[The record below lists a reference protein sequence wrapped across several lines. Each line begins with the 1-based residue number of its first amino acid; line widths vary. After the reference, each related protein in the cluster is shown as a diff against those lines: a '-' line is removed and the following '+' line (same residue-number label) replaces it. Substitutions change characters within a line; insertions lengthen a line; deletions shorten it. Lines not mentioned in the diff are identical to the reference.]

1 MNKSSIMKYID
12 KITATILK
20 PIQENLI
27 FFIFLYLLGILTM
40 MIEVWALNYKIQ
52 RFNFFS
58 WIFDLYLICLLLTL
72 LPYKIRIW
80 WKVITAFILYSLS
93 LINSF
98 CAHRFSAK
106 IGTEILNVVLETNK
120 RESSEFID
128 KYINLEILQTGVGLI
143 LILIVFH
150 LTFAYS
156 LGSLKKWLIYEWNN
170 CRFPIFKTILKYPM
184 AIFILASFLICTQS
198 RIRVI
203 QLLMVENV
211 EDVDNY
217 TSNFAENTP
226 FNNLLFSL
234 KMRQLANRGLTVLAD
249 TQEKA
254 EIDTCT
260 YTSDHIVL
268 IIGESFIKDHAQ
280 LYGYSKETTPCQIK
294 RQQKSEHGC
303 LVAFTDV
310 ISPSNLTSIVFKNSF
325 SMHSIEDKSN
335 WSYFPLFPVLFRR
348 AGYNVTFLTNQFVQA
363 LNNDIFNASGGLFL
377 NEKRLST
384 AQFDHRN
391 TRTHQFDI
399 GLLSDYDSLKQ
410 FNSAHQLTIF
420 HLAGQHID
428 FYKRS
433 PEKMKK
439 FSISDYQE
447 RNNLDNSAKQLVADY
462 DNATLYNDYVV
473 DSILKKYES
482 EDAIVIYMPDHGE
495 ECYDELQRMGRL
507 PVGNYS
513 PEVLRQ
519 EYRIPFWIWCSERYI
534 NKHHEIFEQINEA
547 RNRPF
552 MIDDLPHLMLYL
564 AGIHCKTYQETRC
577 LISDK
582 FNMKRKRLVA
592 CIIDYDSIVTNTKNN
607 RNNKSH

>member
-1 MNKSSIMKYID
+1 MKRIE
-12 KITATILK
+12 KVIALILR
-20 PIQENLI
+20 PIRENSI

-40 MIEVWALNYKIQ
+40 IIEVWALNYKIQ

-106 IGTEILNVVLETNK
+106 IGTEILNVVLETNP
-120 RESSEFID
+120 RESSEFIE
-128 KYINLEILQTGVGLI
+128 KYINFDILQTGVGVI
-143 LILIVFH
+143 LILLIIH
-150 LTFAYS
+150 LILTF
-156 LGSLKKWLIYEWNN
+156 SLKRFKQKLIYKWENFH
-170 CRFPIFKTILKYPM
+170 FPISKTILKYSM
-184 AIFILASFLICTQS
+184 VLFIIASFLICAQS

-203 QLLMVENV
+203 QLLMVEDV

-234 KMRQLANRGLTVLAD
+234 KMRQLANRGLKVLAD
-249 TQEKA
+249 TQEKVK
-254 EIDTCT
+254 IDTCT
-260 YTSDHIVL
+260 YTSNHIVL
-268 IIGESFIKDHAQ
+268 IIGESYIKDHAQ
-280 LYGYSKETTPCQIK
+280 LYGYSKETTPCQME
-294 RQQKSEHGC
+294 RQQNSKHGC

-519 EYRIPFWIWCSERYI
+519 EYRIPFWIWCSDKYI
-534 NKHHEIFEQINEA
+534 NKHLEIFEQVKDA
-547 RNRPF
+547 KNRPF

-592 CIIDYDSIVTNTKNN
+592 GIIDYDSIVTNTKNN

>member
-1 MNKSSIMKYID
+1 MKQIEKYIA
-12 KITATILK
+12 IILR
-20 PIQENLI
+20 PIHENLT
-27 FFIFLYLLGILTM
+27 FFVFLYLLGILTM
-40 MIEVWALNYKIQ
+40 MIEVWTLNYKIQ

-58 WIFDLYLICLLLTL
+58 WIFDLYIICLLLTI
-72 LPYKIRIW
+72 LPHKIRIG
-80 WKVITAFILYSLS
+80 VRFLSAIILYLLS
-93 LINSF
+93 IINSF
-98 CAHRFSAK
+98 CVHNFYAK
-106 IGTEILNVVLETNK
+106 IGTEILNVMLETNK
-120 RESSEFID
+120 RESSEFIE
-128 KYINLEILQTGVGLI
+128 KYINLEILQSGVGI
-143 LILIVFH
+143 IVLLLLFH
-150 LTFAYS
+150 LLFAFS
-156 LGSLKKWLIYEWNN
+156 FKSFRKWLIHKWEYQH
-170 CRFPIFKTILKYPM
+170 FSIFNTILRYGM
-184 AIFILASFLICTQS
+184 VFLVFISFFICTLS

-203 QLLMVENV
+203 QLMMADIEQ
-211 EDVDNY
+211 VDNY
-217 TSNFAENTP
+217 TNNFSENTP
-226 FNNLLFSL
+226 FNNLLFSI

-249 TQEKA
+249 TQEKV

-268 IIGESFIKDHAQ
+268 IIGESYIKDHAQ

-335 WSYFPLFPVLFRR
+335 WSSFPLFPVLFRQ
-348 AGYNVTFLTNQFVQA
+348 AGYNVTFITNQFVQS
-363 LNNDIFNASGGLFL
+363 LSTDIFNISGGLFL

-391 TRTHQFDI
+391 TMTHQFDI
-399 GLLSDYDSLKQ
+399 GLLSEYDSLRQ

-447 RNNLDNSAKQLVADY
+447 RKDLDNSAKQLVADY

-482 EDAIVIYMPDHGE
+482 EDVIVIYMPDHGE

-519 EYRIPFWIWCSERYI
+519 EYRIPFWIWCSDKYI
-534 NKHHEIFEQINEA
+534 NKHLEIFEQVKDA
-547 RNRPF
+547 KNRPF

-592 CIIDYDSIVTNTKNN
+592 GIIDYDSIVTNTKNN